1 MMSHRILTAY
11 LFWSITGASVLVAQ
25 RAPLRSDSVAQ
36 RPSGIAS
43 DDQRLQAGDVVR
55 VNIWREPAL
64 TGDFP
69 VDESGVVTLP
79 LIGRR
84 QVTYTAWAPL
94 RDSLITAF
102 RRDVT
107 TEVITI
113 VPLRRVYVLGAV
125 LRPGIYMLDPT
136 MGVEAA
142 VALAGGAAVDGNL
155 ERLRILRGGRVIV
168 RNLSITAAVG
178 RHPLTSGDQVFVDR
192 RSWMDRNSALLLT
205 SVLSIGGIIAALSRN

>member
-1 MMSHRILTAY
+1 MSHRILTAS
-11 LFWSITGASVLVAQ
+11 LVWSFAAASVLVAQ
-25 RAPLRSDSVAQ
+25 RAPLPADSITQ
-36 RPSGIAS
+36 PSSRPAS
-43 DDQRLQAGDVVR
+43 DNQRLHAGDVIR

-69 VDESGVVTLP
+69 VDESGAVTLP

-84 QVTYTAWAPL
+84 QVTRTAWAPL

-125 LRPGIYMLDPT
+125 LRPGIFMLDPT

-142 VALAGGAAVDGNL
+142 VALAGGAAIDGNL
-155 ERLRILRGGRVIV
+155 ERLRILRGGQVIV
-168 RNLSITAAVG
+168 RDLSITTAVG
-178 RHPLTSGDQVFVDR
+178 RYPLTSGDQVFVDR
-192 RSWMDRNSALLLT
+192 RSWVDRNSALLLT

>member
-1 MMSHRILTAY
+1 MMSHRILTAS
-11 LFWSITGASVLVAQ
+11 LFWSIAAAPVLVAQ
-25 RAPLRSDSVAQ
+25 APPVAGGAIAQ
-36 RPSGIAS
+36 PPSQTHS

-79 LIGRR
+79 LVGRR
-84 QVTYTAWAPL
+84 QVTRTAWAPL

-125 LRPGIYMLDPT
+125 LRPGIFMLDPT

-142 VALAGGAAVDGNL
+142 VALAGGAALDGNL

-168 RNLSITAAVG
+168 RNLSITTALG
-178 RHPLTSGDQVFVDR
+178 RYPLTSGDQVFVDR

-205 SVLSIGGIIAALSRN
+205 SVLSIGGIVAALSRN